1 MTSIVKDRPSDM
13 FFDLINYNLEVKE
26 TGADKGTEF
35 PKALAILGDLA
46 ANRIKQGKMSQDDIE
61 NMEAYVTCFVGE
73 NKDFYLSRTYP
84 DLERAAK
91 TFLEGTYVAREELE
105 KRNIQAR
112 PIQTEGYTNSLRKT
126 L

>member
-35 PKALAILGDLA
+35 PKAFAILGDLA

-61 NMEAYVTCFVGE
+61 NMESYVECFLGE
-73 NKDFYLSRTYP
+73 NKDNYLSRSYP

-91 TFLEGTYVAREELE
+91 SFLEGTYIASQELE
-105 KRNIQAR
+105 KRNMQAR
-112 PIQTEGYTNSLRKT
+112 PVQQDSFSMSLRKS